1 MSTKLEGKELEAY
14 KARLA
19 EAWQGGTFK
28 SVGLQP
34 AGEYEAFGEVR
45 SLSQWAKRLGIS
57 KTSLCRYIHK
67 GLTIEEACELR
78 GIEYEPQ

>member
-1 MSTKLEGKELEAY
+1 MTTKLEGKELEAY

-19 EAWQGGTFK
+19 EAWKGGTFR

-34 AGEYEAFGEVR
+34 PGEYKAFGEVH
-45 SLSQWAKRLGIS
+45 SLGQWAKRLGIS
-57 KTSLCRYIHK
+57 KTSLHRYIQK

-78 GIEYEPQ
+78 GIKYTPL